1 MEENPDI
8 TVEFIQGP
16 ASATDRYG
24 LYLQTF
30 QAQSADIDVMQI
42 DVIWP
47 GDLAEHLVDLNQYG
61 AADVTPEHFEAI
73 VVNNTVDGALVGM
86 PWFTDGGLLYYR
98 TDLLEKYGYDA
109 PPVTWD
115 ELEEMAQT
123 IMDGERADGNQDFWG
138 YRLAG

>member
-1 MEENPDI
+1 
-8 TVEFIQGP
+8 
-16 ASATDRYG
+16 
-24 LYLQTF
+24 
-30 QAQSADIDVMQI
+30 MQI

-47 GDLAEHLVDLNQYG
+47 GDLAEHLVDLNEYG

-98 TDLLEKYGYDA
+98 TDLLEKYGYDG

-138 YRLAG
+138 FVWQGNAYEGLTCDALEWIYSSDWRHHCQP